1 MKQNNSSLGEDSL
14 TWLVAGREGYTTQGG
29 GFAGSVPSE
38 RSGASVTLIHAT
50 YDTG

>member
-29 GFAGSVPSE
+29 GLAGSVPSE